1 VYVPSPAYGSYGFFP
16 RSSFGYPY
24 GYPYYSYPYMF
35 DPFYATPFPSSEYPF
50 NTYYYNPGA
59 GSYSSQANSVLVS
72 PDTAESDSAE
82 AQPSPD
88 SKPQITVLVFRDGH
102 RIEVR
107 DYAIA
112 GDTLWILTEQR
123 ATKVPLS
130 DLDLDQTIQVNQE
143 HGIRFPVA
151 PAAQQP

>member
-1 VYVPSPAYGSYGFFP
+1 
-16 RSSFGYPY
+16 
-24 GYPYYSYPYMF
+24 MF

-50 NTYYYNPGA
+50 STYYYNPGA
-59 GSYSSQANSVLVS
+59 ESYSSQANTLVS
-72 PDTAESDSAE
+72 PNTAGSDSAKS
-82 AQPSPD
+82 QPSSQD
-88 SKPQITVLVFRDGH
+88 SEPQITVLVFRDGH
-102 RIEVR
+102 RIDVR

-130 DLDLDQTIQVNQE
+130 DLDLDETVKVNQE